1 MVARENKSVGSM
13 EAMASE
19 KETVGSSVVA
29 LCNVMIDMA
38 MDPLEP
44 TAVLLRSTS
53 TLRQSGDCN

>member
-1 MVARENKSVGSM
+1 MPWWQEITNQLDSVGSM
-13 EAMASE
+13 VVMASE

-53 TLRQSGDCN
+53 T